1 MTPCEQKQYYLYAYC
16 PCVGSAAYGMGGM
29 NKCEIVKIGDVKI
42 ILFNGIIHIIMGGA
56 CHVFDL

>member
-1 MTPCEQKQYYLYAYC
+1 
-16 PCVGSAAYGMGGM
+16 MGGM

-42 ILFNGIIHIIMGGA
+42 ILFNGIIHILMGGT